1 MNIPDELRYAPTH
14 EWIRSEGDEWL
25 VGISGP
31 AQEMLGDV
39 VFVGELSQGVH
50 LAAGERAGVVESVK
64 AASDFHAPVAGTITA
79 VNAALAADPS
89 LINSDPY
96 GTWIFKLKVDNPAE
110 IDALLD
116 GPAYRALLGAA

>member
-1 MNIPDELRYAPTH
+1 MNIRDDLRYAPTH
-14 EWIRSEGDEWL
+14 EWIRPEGDEWL

-39 VFVGELSQGVH
+39 VFVGELSQGAH

-79 VNAALAADPS
+79 INGALASDPS
-89 LINSDPY
+89 VINSDPY
-96 GTWIFKLKVDNPAE
+96 GTWIFKLKVDNPAD
-110 IDALLD
+110 IDGLLD
-116 GPAYRALLGAA
+116 GPAYRASVGAA